1 MKPDRWTAGG
11 RASTGQ
17 RDGEMKKSIAL
28 KALPRT
34 DTGKGAARK
43 LRAQGRLPAVIY
55 GKDMEARGISLDL
68 QEAGHLFQ
76 QIAVENTILDLLV
89 DGEEEPIQTLIREI
103 QTLPHKPGL
112 LHVDFLRIQKG
123 VAVEVEIPVSLEGM
137 PVGVRESGGVLE
149 QLINELRV
157 KCIPSM
163 IPEVVSL
170 DVTGLAIGDSLHVS
184 DIDLGEGVGIL
195 VDPDRTVCSVH
206 VPKIEVPEE
215 EPEEEE
221 VEEEEPVEEAPAGEE
236 VAGGD
241 EE

>member
-17 RDGEMKKSIAL
+17 RDGEMKKSIEL
-28 KALPRT
+28 KALRRT

-68 QEAGHLFQ
+68 QEAEHLFQ

-89 DGEEEPIQTLIREI
+89 DGEKEPIQTLIREI
-103 QTLPHKPGL
+103 QALPHKPGL

-123 VAVEVEIPVSLEGM
+123 VAVEVEIPVSLEGI
-137 PVGVRESGGVLE
+137 PVGVRESGGILE

-195 VDPDRTVCSVH
+195 VDTDRTVCSVH

-215 EPEEEE
+215 EEPVEEE
-221 VEEEEPVEEAPAGEE
+221 VEEEPVEEAPAGEE
-236 VAGGD
+236 VPGGD